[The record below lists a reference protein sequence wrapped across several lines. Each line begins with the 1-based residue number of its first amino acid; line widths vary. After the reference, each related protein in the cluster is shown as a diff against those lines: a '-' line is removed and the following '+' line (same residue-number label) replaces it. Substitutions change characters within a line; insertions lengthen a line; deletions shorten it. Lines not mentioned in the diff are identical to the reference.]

1 MAVSYPDTWSMTS
14 IRKSSVVS
22 RQSSDSAHDLRPTT
36 HDSVGKKQSVTIQD
50 VAARSEVSISTVSR
64 VVTGAVAV
72 EPATA
77 ERVREAIADLGYRP
91 NLLARSFRRRVTHT
105 IGLLV
110 PDNSN
115 PFFAEL
121 ARTIENAGFAEGYSV
136 VLCNSDLSEVKQE
149 TYIDVLLA
157 NRVDGLILAS
167 SGLIPT
173 VGSHD
178 AVRRI
183 LDAGAPCVVVD
194 RDLGETPVD
203 QVLVDNDQGGYLAGE
218 HLIALGHRRIACL
231 VGPSDL
237 TPSAGRIAGFQRA
250 LANAGLEVAP
260 EGLVRGNGRP
270 DGGAAAARQLLERG
284 IVAAGDITAIFAF
297 NDQMATG
304 ALGAL
309 QRAGLRVPAD
319 ISVVGFDD
327 IPQSSA
333 IFPALTTIAQPIG
346 EMGTVGVRLLLDR
359 IAQGRTESHAPYQRV
374 RLATRLVVRE
384 STGPPAMSGRS
395 GKTA

>member
-1 MAVSYPDTWSMTS
+1 MTRS
-14 IRKSSVVS
+14 KRAASS
-22 RQSSDSAHDLRPTT
+22 RRHGEERPA
-36 HDSVGKKQSVTIQD
+36 TIQD
-50 VAARSEVSISTVSR
+50 VAARSGVSISTVSR

-77 ERVREAIADLGYRP
+77 ERVREAISALSYRP

-115 PFFAEL
+115 PFFAEV
-121 ARTIENAGFAEGYSV
+121 ARTIEDAGFAEGYSV
-136 VLCNSDLSEVKQE
+136 VLCNSDLSLVKQE

-157 NRVDGLILAS
+157 KRVDGLILAS

-173 VGSHD
+173 GEGHD
-178 AVRRI
+178 AVERI
-183 LDAGAPCVVVD
+183 LDAGVPCVVVD

-203 QVLVDNDQGGYLAGE
+203 QVLVDNDLGGYLAGE
-218 HLIALGHRRIACL
+218 HLINLGHRRIACL

-237 TPSAGRIAGFQRA
+237 TPSAGRIAGFRRA
-250 LANAGLEVAP
+250 LADADLAVAA
-260 EGLVRGNGRP
+260 EALVRGNGRP
-270 DGGAAAARQLLERG
+270 DGGAAAAQQLLEQELD
-284 IVAAGDITAIFAF
+284 VTAIFAF

-304 ALGAL
+304 AVGTL
-309 QRAGLRVPAD
+309 QRAGLRVPED

-333 IFPALTTIAQPIG
+333 IFPALTTVAQPIG
-346 EMGTVGVRLLLDR
+346 EMGTIGVRLLLDR
-359 IAQGRTESHAPYQRV
+359 IARRDAPRQRV
-374 RLATRLVVRE
+374 HLATRLVVRE
-384 STGPPAMSGRS
+384 STGPPRE
-395 GKTA
+395 

>member
-1 MAVSYPDTWSMTS
+1 MTPSTRATPRRS
-14 IRKSSVVS
+14 IEGDGVAGSQGGGEHVPATLPPC
-22 RQSSDSAHDLRPTT
+22 DPATPPLRA
-36 HDSVGKKQSVTIQD
+36 VTIQD
-50 VAARSEVSISTVSR
+50 VAARTGVSISTVSR

-121 ARTIENAGFAEGYSV
+121 ARTIEDAGFAEGYSV
-136 VLCNSDLSEVKQE
+136 VLCNSDLSSVKQE
-149 TYIDVLLA
+149 TYVEVLLA

-167 SGLIPT
+167 TGLIPT
-173 VGSHD
+173 AGSYD
-178 AVRRI
+178 AVGRI
-183 LDAGAPCVVVD
+183 LEAGVPCVVVD

-203 QVLVDNDQGGYLAGE
+203 QVLVDNDQGGYLAGQ
-218 HLIALGHRRIACL
+218 HLLALGHRRIACL

-250 LANAGLEVAP
+250 LADAGLEVAA

-284 IVAAGDITAIFAF
+284 IIAAGDITAIFAF

-304 ALGAL
+304 AIGAL
-309 QRAGLRVPAD
+309 QRAGHRVPED
-319 ISVVGFDD
+319 VSVIGFDD
-327 IPQSSA
+327 IPQSAA
-333 IFPALTTIAQPIG
+333 IFPALTTIGQPIG
-346 EMGTVGVRLLLDR
+346 QMGSIGVRLLLDR
-359 IAQGRTESHAPYQRV
+359 IARGHPKDHAPPQRV
-374 RLATRLVVRE
+374 QLSTRLVVRE
-384 STGPPAMSGRS
+384 STGPAVS
-395 GKTA
+395 

>member
-1 MAVSYPDTWSMTS
+1 MTPSTRVEKSRGRAVEKETKAP
-14 IRKSSVVS
+14 R
-22 RQSSDSAHDLRPTT
+22 L
-36 HDSVGKKQSVTIQD
+36 HDSTTPPLLEDRAVTIQD
-50 VAARSEVSISTVSR
+50 VAARSGVSISTVSR

-72 EPATA
+72 EPETA
-77 ERVREAIADLGYRP
+77 ERVREAIAALGYRP

-121 ARTIENAGFAEGYSV
+121 ARTIEDAGFADGYSV
-136 VLCNSDLSEVKQE
+136 VLCNSDLSAVKQE

-157 NRVDGLILAS
+157 NRVDGLILVS

-173 VGSHD
+173 VGRHD
-178 AVRRI
+178 AVARI

-194 RDLGETPVD
+194 RDLGETPFD

-250 LANAGLEVAP
+250 LADAGLAVAA

-270 DGGAAAARQLLERG
+270 DGGSAAALQLLERG
-284 IVAAGDITAIFAF
+284 VVGAGDVTAIFAF

-304 ALGAL
+304 AIGAL
-309 QRAGLRVPAD
+309 QRAGCRVPQD
-319 ISVVGFDD
+319 VSVIGFDD
-327 IPQSSA
+327 IPQSAA
-333 IFPALTTIAQPIG
+333 IFPALTTIAQPIA
-346 EMGTVGVRLLLDR
+346 EMGSIGVRLLLDR
-359 IAQGRTESHAPYQRV
+359 IARHDAPHQRV
-374 RLATRLVVRE
+374 RLSTRLVVRE
-384 STGPPAMSGRS
+384 STGPPGESGRKWQD
-395 GKTA
+395 GP

>member
-1 MAVSYPDTWSMTS
+1 MTPSTRVEKSRGRAVEKETKAP
-14 IRKSSVVS
+14 R
-22 RQSSDSAHDLRPTT
+22 L
-36 HDSVGKKQSVTIQD
+36 HDSTTPPLLEDWAVTIQD
-50 VAARSEVSISTVSR
+50 VAARSGVSISTVSR

-72 EPATA
+72 EPETA
-77 ERVREAIADLGYRP
+77 ERVREAIAALGYRP

-121 ARTIENAGFAEGYSV
+121 ARTIEDAGFADGYSV
-136 VLCNSDLSEVKQE
+136 VLCNSDLSAVKQE

-157 NRVDGLILAS
+157 NRVDGLILVS

-173 VGSHD
+173 VGRHD
-178 AVRRI
+178 AVARI

-237 TPSAGRIAGFQRA
+237 TPSAGRIAGFLRA
-250 LANAGLEVAP
+250 MADAGLAVAA

-270 DGGAAAARQLLERG
+270 DGGSAAALQLLERG
-284 IVAAGDITAIFAF
+284 VVGAGDVTAIFAF

-304 ALGAL
+304 AIGAL
-309 QRAGLRVPAD
+309 QRAGCRVPQD
-319 ISVVGFDD
+319 VSVIGFDD
-327 IPQSSA
+327 IPQSAA
-333 IFPALTTIAQPIG
+333 IFPALTTIAQPIA
-346 EMGTVGVRLLLDR
+346 EMGSIGVRLLLDR
-359 IAQGRTESHAPYQRV
+359 IARRDAPHQRV
-374 RLATRLVVRE
+374 RLSTRLVVRE
-384 STGPPAMSGRS
+384 STGPPGESGRKWQD
-395 GKTA
+395 GP

>member
-1 MAVSYPDTWSMTS
+1 MTPSTRVEKSRGRAVEKETKAP
-14 IRKSSVVS
+14 R
-22 RQSSDSAHDLRPTT
+22 LRE
-36 HDSVGKKQSVTIQD
+36 DRAVTIQD
-50 VAARSEVSISTVSR
+50 VAARSGVSISTVSR

-72 EPATA
+72 EPATS
-77 ERVREAIADLGYRP
+77 ERVREAISALGYRP

-110 PDNSN
+110 PDNST

-121 ARTIENAGFAEGYSV
+121 ARTIEDAGFAEGYSV
-136 VLCNSDLSEVKQE
+136 VLCNSDLSAVKQE

-157 NRVDGLILAS
+157 NRVDGLILVS

-173 VGSHD
+173 VGRHD
-178 AVRRI
+178 AVARI

-250 LANAGLEVAP
+250 LADAGLAVAA

-270 DGGAAAARQLLERG
+270 DGGSAAALQLLERG
-284 IVAAGDITAIFAF
+284 VVGAGDVTAIFAF

-304 ALGAL
+304 AIGAL
-309 QRAGLRVPAD
+309 QRAGCRVPQD
-319 ISVVGFDD
+319 VSVIGFDD
-327 IPQSSA
+327 IPQSAA
-333 IFPALTTIAQPIG
+333 IFPALTTIAQPIA
-346 EMGTVGVRLLLDR
+346 EMGSIGVRLLLDR
-359 IAQGRTESHAPYQRV
+359 IARRDAPHQRV
-374 RLATRLVVRE
+374 RLSTRLVVRE
-384 STGPPAMSGRS
+384 STGPPGESGRKWQD
-395 GKTA
+395 GP

>member
-1 MAVSYPDTWSMTS
+1 
-14 IRKSSVVS
+14 
-22 RQSSDSAHDLRPTT
+22 
-36 HDSVGKKQSVTIQD
+36 
-50 VAARSEVSISTVSR
+50 
-64 VVTGAVAV
+64 VVTVK
-72 EPATA
+72 PATA

-178 AVRRI
+178 AVGRI

-203 QVLVDNDQGGYLAGE
+203 QVLVDNDQGGYLAAE
-218 HLIALGHRRIACL
+218 HLVALGHRRIACL

-250 LANAGLEVAP
+250 LADAGLVIAADR
-260 EGLVRGNGRP
+260 LVRGNGRP
-270 DGGAAAARQLLERG
+270 DGGAATVQQLLERG
-284 IVAAGDITAIFAF
+284 IVAADGVTAIFAF
-297 NDQMATG
+297 NDQMAIG
-304 ALGAL
+304 AIGAL
-309 QRAGLRVPAD
+309 QRAGCRVPGD
-319 ISVVGFDD
+319 ISVIGFDD
-327 IPQSSA
+327 IPQSAA

-346 EMGTVGVRLLLDR
+346 EMGTIGVRLLLDR
-359 IAQGRTESHAPYQRV
+359 IARRHPAGHAPCQRV
-374 RLATRLVVRE
+374 QLSTRLVVRE
-384 STGPPAMSGRS
+384 STGPPRV
-395 GKTA
+395 GKSVSR

>member
-1 MAVSYPDTWSMTS
+1 MTPSTRVEKSRGRAVEKETKAP
-14 IRKSSVVS
+14 R
-22 RQSSDSAHDLRPTT
+22 L
-36 HDSVGKKQSVTIQD
+36 HDSTTPPLLEDRAVTIQD
-50 VAARSEVSISTVSR
+50 VAARSGVSISTVSR

-72 EPATA
+72 EPETA
-77 ERVREAIADLGYRP
+77 ERVREAIAALGYRP

-110 PDNSN
+110 PDNST

-121 ARTIENAGFAEGYSV
+121 ARTIEDAGFADGYSV
-136 VLCNSDLSEVKQE
+136 VLCNSDLSAVKQE

-157 NRVDGLILAS
+157 NRVDGLILVS

-173 VGSHD
+173 VGRHD
-178 AVRRI
+178 AVARI

-250 LANAGLEVAP
+250 LADAGLAVAA

-270 DGGAAAARQLLERG
+270 DGGSAAALQLLERG
-284 IVAAGDITAIFAF
+284 VVGAGDVTAIFAF

-304 ALGAL
+304 AIGAL
-309 QRAGLRVPAD
+309 QRAGCRVPQD
-319 ISVVGFDD
+319 VSVIGFDD
-327 IPQSSA
+327 IPQSAA
-333 IFPALTTIAQPIG
+333 IFPALTTIAQPIA
-346 EMGTVGVRLLLDR
+346 EMGSIGVRLLLDR
-359 IAQGRTESHAPYQRV
+359 IARRDAPHQRV
-374 RLATRLVVRE
+374 RLSTRLVVRE
-384 STGPPAMSGRS
+384 STGPPGESGRKWQD
-395 GKTA
+395 GP

>member
-1 MAVSYPDTWSMTS
+1 MTPS
-14 IRKSSVVS
+14 RQSSVVS
-22 RQSSDSAHDLRPTT
+22 RQSSESSHDSRLTT
-36 HDSVGKKQSVTIQD
+36 HDSVGKERPVTIQD
-50 VAARSEVSISTVSR
+50 VAARSGVSISTVSR

-77 ERVREAIADLGYRP
+77 ERVREAISALGYRP

-121 ARTIENAGFAEGYSV
+121 ARTIEDAGFAEGYSV
-136 VLCNSDLSEVKQE
+136 VLCNSDLSAVKQE
-149 TYIDVLLA
+149 TYVDVLLA

-173 VGSHD
+173 VDHHD
-178 AVRRI
+178 AVGRI
-183 LDAGAPCVVVD
+183 LDAGTPCVVVD
-194 RDLGETPVD
+194 RDLGETPID
-203 QVLVDNDQGGYLAGE
+203 QVLVDNDQGGYLAGQ
-218 HLIALGHRRIACL
+218 HLVALGHRRIACL

-250 LANAGLEVAP
+250 LAEAGLRVAA

-270 DGGAAAARQLLERG
+270 DGGAAAALQLLERG
-284 IVAAGDITAIFAF
+284 LDITAIFAF

-304 ALGAL
+304 AVGAL
-309 QRAGLRVPAD
+309 QRAGRRVPED

-327 IPQSSA
+327 IPQSA
-333 IFPALTTIAQPIG
+333 AVFPALTTIAQPIG
-346 EMGTVGVRLLLDR
+346 EMGTIGVRLLLDR
-359 IAQGRTESHAPYQRV
+359 IARGHPEGHAPYQRV
-374 RLATRLVVRE
+374 RLSTRLVVRE
-384 STGPPAMSGRS
+384 STGPPGGRES
-395 GKTA
+395 KRRGGERMTGSRPDGL

>member
-1 MAVSYPDTWSMTS
+1 MRP
-14 IRKSSVVS
+14 S
-22 RQSSDSAHDLRPTT
+22 RQSSGDSRQASAPTHGRPLGTRLST
-36 HDSVGKKQSVTIQD
+36 HDSGGKERAVTIQD
-50 VAARSEVSISTVSR
+50 VAARSGVSISTVSR

-77 ERVREAIADLGYRP
+77 ERVKEAISALGYRP

-121 ARTIENAGFAEGYSV
+121 ARTIEGAGFAEGYSV
-136 VLCNSDLSEVKQE
+136 VLCNSDLSAIKQE

-157 NRVDGLILAS
+157 KRVDGLILAS

-173 VGSHD
+173 VDGHD
-178 AVRRI
+178 AVERI

-194 RDLGETPVD
+194 RDLGEAPVD

-218 HLIALGHRRIACL
+218 HLISLGHRRIACL
-231 VGPSDL
+231 VGPNDL
-237 TPSAGRIAGFQRA
+237 TPSAGRIAGFRRA
-250 LANAGLEVAP
+250 LADADLPVDTK
-260 EGLVRGNGRP
+260 GLVRGNGRS

-284 IVAAGDITAIFAF
+284 IVAAGGVTAIFAF
-297 NDQMATG
+297 NDQMAIG
-304 ALGAL
+304 AIGAL
-309 QRAGLRVPAD
+309 QRAGHRVPED

-327 IPQSSA
+327 IPQSAA

-359 IAQGRTESHAPYQRV
+359 IARRDTPYQRV

-384 STGPPAMSGRS
+384 STGPPRDQSR
-395 GKTA
+395 

>member
-1 MAVSYPDTWSMTS
+1 MGSQGGGKNMPATLPPSHPATPT
-14 IRKSSVVS
+14 
-22 RQSSDSAHDLRPTT
+22 LRA
-36 HDSVGKKQSVTIQD
+36 VTIQD
-50 VAARSEVSISTVSR
+50 VAARSGVSISTVSR

-115 PFFAEL
+115 PFFAEM
-121 ARTIENAGFAEGYSV
+121 ARTIEDAGFAEGYSV
-136 VLCNSDLSEVKQE
+136 ILCNSDLSAVKQE

-157 NRVDGLILAS
+157 KRVDGLILTS

-173 VGSHD
+173 VDGHD
-178 AVRRI
+178 AVERI

-194 RDLGETPVD
+194 RDLGEAPVD

-218 HLIALGHRRIACL
+218 HLINLGHRRIACL
-231 VGPSDL
+231 VGPNDL

-250 LANAGLEVAP
+250 LADAGLAVVA

-270 DGGAAAARQLLERG
+270 DGGAAAVRRLLERG
-284 IVAAGDITAIFAF
+284 MIAAGDVTAIFAF
-297 NDQMATG
+297 NDQMAIG
-304 ALGAL
+304 AIGAL
-309 QRAGLRVPAD
+309 QRAGRRVPED
-319 ISVVGFDD
+319 ISVIGFDD
-327 IPQSSA
+327 IPLSAA

-346 EMGTVGVRLLLDR
+346 EMGAVGVRLLLDR
-359 IAQGRTESHAPYQRV
+359 IARGHARGHAPYQRV

-384 STGPPAMSGRS
+384 STGPPAESVSR
-395 GKTA
+395 